1 MITSLGDIVEQHA
14 ETFPD
19 KAAIIQEGVT
29 WTYRDLRELSRR
41 AAQGLLEAGVGEQ
54 ER

>member
-19 KAAIIQEGVT
+19 KAAIIIQEG
-29 WTYRDLRELSRR
+29 DLTTEICESFLKGR
-41 AAQGLLEAGVGEQ
+41 QCH
-54 ER
+54 